1 MAQLKLSKEI
11 ILEKEFDIDIK
22 GYNAKQVDV
31 FLDEV
36 FKDYETY
43 NSVIAKLEQSNKAL
57 MMRNKELEEEV
68 KKLLQSQVVSNEMSS
83 TDQINALDILKR
95 LSKLEQD
102 VYNQY
107 NQR

>member
-1 MAQLKLSKEI
+1 MTQFKLDKTI

-36 FKDYETY
+36 YEDYETY
-43 NSVIAKLEQSNKAL
+43 SKELAKIEQSNKVL
-57 MMRNKELEEEV
+57 MMRNKELEDEV
-68 KKLLQSQVVSNEMSS
+68 QRLLQSQVVSNEMSS

-95 LSKLEQD
+95 LSKLEKD
-102 VYNQY
+102 VYNQ
-107 NQR
+107 R

>member
-36 FKDYETY
+36 FEDYETY
-43 NSVIAKLEQSNKAL
+43 NNEITKLEQSNKVL
-57 MMRNKELEEEV
+57 MMRNNELEEEV
-68 KKLLQSQVVSNEMSS
+68 QKLLQSQVVSNEMSP

-107 NQR
+107 NR

>member
-1 MAQLKLSKEI
+1 MTQFKLDKTI

-36 FKDYETY
+36 YEDYETY
-43 NSVIAKLEQSNKAL
+43 SKELAKMEQSNKVL
-57 MMRNKELEEEV
+57 MMRNKELEDEV
-68 KKLLQSQVVSNEMSS
+68 QRLLQSQVVSNEMSS

-95 LSKLEQD
+95 LSKLEKD
-102 VYNQY
+102 VYNQ
-107 NQR
+107 R

>member
-36 FKDYETY
+36 FEDYETY
-43 NSVIAKLEQSNKAL
+43 NNEIAKLEQSNKVL
-57 MMRNKELEEEV
+57 MMRNNELEEEV
-68 KKLLQSQVVSNEMSS
+68 QKLLQSQVVSNEMSP

-107 NQR
+107 NR